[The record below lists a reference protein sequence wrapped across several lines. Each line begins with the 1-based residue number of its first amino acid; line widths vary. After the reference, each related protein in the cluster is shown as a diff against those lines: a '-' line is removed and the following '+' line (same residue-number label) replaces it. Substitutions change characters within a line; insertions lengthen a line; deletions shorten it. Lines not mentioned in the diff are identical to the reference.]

1 MNEMSSRSHQ
11 ILRLVYFLAL
21 KTSKLLMVLTIM
33 SFSLFMVDSYRLFR
47 VVLVSSKVIKIQALL
62 LLQWYGFSFSILSF
76 FVDSINTNVW
86 QKFWLFS
93 DFSYEKTA
101 FRWSSRKWTCFSN
114 LISRCKTKRR
124 LPHKSQFASPWNS
137 YSQIEVE
144 FLLVYYWV
152 KLKTI
157 LFEFTI
163 SLKGFVSFLS
173 VDNGIRIWI

>member
-86 QKFWLFS
+86 QKF
-93 DFSYEKTA
+93 
-101 FRWSSRKWTCFSN
+101 
-114 LISRCKTKRR
+114 
-124 LPHKSQFASPWNS
+124 
-137 YSQIEVE
+137 
-144 FLLVYYWV
+144 
-152 KLKTI
+152 
-157 LFEFTI
+157 
-163 SLKGFVSFLS
+163 
-173 VDNGIRIWI
+173 